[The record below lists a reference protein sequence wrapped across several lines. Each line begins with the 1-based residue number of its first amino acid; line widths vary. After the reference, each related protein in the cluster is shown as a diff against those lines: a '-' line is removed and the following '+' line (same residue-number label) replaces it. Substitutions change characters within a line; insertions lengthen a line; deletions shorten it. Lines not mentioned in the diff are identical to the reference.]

1 MFFKNVFS
9 QFYIAKEILTYLFCN
24 IFIRNNFPFPI
35 FSLVGVIIFAPC
47 VNLLQLRF
55 CFHFILDSLRTLK
68 SFFQLIIKFS
78 VVTLFFLTILNLHRT
93 LGYGCSK
100 KKFSELSFI
109 LFSSQKGARSV
120 SGWYSQYHD
129 LTGVNF

>member
-1 MFFKNVFS
+1 MLN
-9 QFYIAKEILTYLFCN
+9 LFCN

-35 FSLVGVIIFAPC
+35 FSLVGVIIVAPW

-78 VVTLFFLTILNLHRT
+78 VVILFFFTILNLHRNLDIVVAKRNFLSCLLFYFPARKVLEVSQDGT
-93 LGYGCSK
+93 VNTTILLG
-100 KKFSELSFI
+100 
-109 LFSSQKGARSV
+109 
-120 SGWYSQYHD
+120 
-129 LTGVNF
+129 